1 VSIDVGTGDGQA
13 VLRRASAAPGT
24 LVIGLDAVAE
34 AMADASRRAARAA
47 RKGGPANAC
56 FVVAAA
62 ERLPPELR
70 GLANEVTVQF
80 PWGSLL
86 LGMLRQPETPQP
98 RPEADASPIATE
110 LVGLL
115 QPGGRLEVLIAMHE
129 RDRVGATT
137 AEAPSLIQ
145 ATFERAGLKT
155 IEAYPIGLAEVRR
168 SGSSWARRLGA
179 GTAERPAWRL
189 RFGRSTG
196 RPRG

>member
-47 RKGGPANAC
+47 RKGGLPNAC

-70 GLANEVTVQF
+70 GLADEVTVHF

-98 RPEADASPIATE
+98 WPEADASPIATE

-115 QPGGRLEVLIAMHE
+115 QPGGRLEVLIAVHE
-129 RDRVGATT
+129 RDRVGTT
-137 AEAPSLIQ
+137 ITEAPSLIQ
-145 ATFERAGLKT
+145 ATFERVGLQT
-155 IEAYPIGLAEVRR
+155 LEATPIGPAEVRS

-179 GTAERPAWRL
+179 GTADRPTWRL
-189 RFGRSTG
+189 RFGRSRG

>member
-1 VSIDVGTGDGQA
+1 MSIDVGTGDGQA

-86 LGMLRQPETPQP
+86 LGMLRRPEAP
-98 RPEADASPIATE
+98 RPWPEADASAIATE

-115 QPGGRLEVLIAMHE
+115 RPGGRLEVLIAMHE
-129 RDRVGATT
+129 RDRVGTT
-137 AEAPSLIQ
+137 IDKAPSLIQ
-145 ATFERAGLKT
+145 ATFERAGLRT
-155 IEAYPIGLAEVRR
+155 LEASPIGQAEVRS
-168 SGSSWARRLGA
+168 SGSSWARRLRA
-179 GTAERPAWRL
+179 GTADRPAWRL
-189 RFGRSTG
+189 RFERPTG
-196 RPRG
+196 PPRG